1 MVVAEAVMNIACVGA
16 EPMAVVNCLN
26 FGNPEHPEVMWQLS
40 EAVDGMSEACRAF
53 NAPVVG
59 GNVSLYNETNAVDIA
74 PTPVVGV
81 IGMHPKLSNPPPGM
95 TVSPDLTLVLVG
107 QQPNEDVSMAGSRW
121 AWEIGGCKD
130 GTLPEFD
137 LLQTVRTA
145 AYVTEIV
152 QRNQVEAVH
161 DVGEGGLAVALAE
174 MAVHSGVGMH
184 ISGFDGHRALFN
196 ESGGR
201 VIVALNRTDLESFLK
216 ETSNRGV
223 PAQTIGNTG
232 GPSLVLGSTINLS
245 IDDLTRAARDELP
258 QALGQGTVSG

>member
-1 MVVAEAVMNIACVGA
+1 MVVAEAAMNIACVGA

-26 FGNPEHPEVMWQLS
+26 FGNPEHPDVMWQLS
-40 EAVDGMSEACRAF
+40 EAVDGMSEACTAF

-74 PTPVVGV
+74 PTPVVGI
-81 IGMHPKLSNPPPGM
+81 IGLHPELSKQPPGI
-95 TVSPDLTLVLVG
+95 TVDSDSMLVLLG
-107 QQPNEDVSMAGSRW
+107 QQPKEDVSMAGSLW

-137 LLQTVRTA
+137 LVQTVRTA
-145 AYVTEIV
+145 AFVTEIV
-152 QRNQVEAVH
+152 QKNRVEAVH

-174 MAVHSGVGMH
+174 MAIQSGIGML
-184 ISGFDGHRALFN
+184 INGFDDHRALFN

-201 VIVALNRTDLESFLK
+201 VIVALSDTNLESFLK
-216 ETSNRGV
+216 ESTNRGV
-223 PAQTIGNTG
+223 PVQMIGRAG
-232 GPSLVLGSTINLS
+232 GSSLVLGSTIDLS
-245 IDDLTRAARDELP
+245 IAELTSASRDELP

>member
-1 MVVAEAVMNIACVGA
+1 MKMFRWVEVAGHGKSVGA
-16 EPMAVVNCLN
+16 KT
-26 FGNPEHPEVMWQLS
+26 
-40 EAVDGMSEACRAF
+40 
-53 NAPVVG
+53 APYP
-59 GNVSLYNETNAVDIA
+59 NLTFSKQYETA
-74 PTPVVGV
+74 
-81 IGMHPKLSNPPPGM
+81 
-95 TVSPDLTLVLVG
+95 
-107 QQPNEDVSMAGSRW
+107 E
-121 AWEIGGCKD
+121 
-130 GTLPEFD
+130 
-137 LLQTVRTA
+137 
-145 AYVTEIV
+145 YVTEIV

-201 VIVALNRTDLESFLK
+201 VIVALSRTGLESFLK

-232 GPSLVLGSTINLS
+232 GSFLVLGSTINLS